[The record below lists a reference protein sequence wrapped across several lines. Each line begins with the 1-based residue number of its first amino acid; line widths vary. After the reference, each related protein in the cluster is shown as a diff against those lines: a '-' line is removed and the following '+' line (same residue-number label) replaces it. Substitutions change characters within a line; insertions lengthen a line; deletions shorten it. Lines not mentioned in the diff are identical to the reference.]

1 MSKVY
6 LVSAKRTAVGSHL
19 GSLKNV
25 SAPDMAAACI
35 KAVLEETK
43 IDPSKLD
50 EVVLGNI
57 LPAGQKQGVGRQA
70 SIKGGVPVSVPA
82 YSINIACGSGMK
94 AVMLATNNIR
104 AGSAEMILAGGT
116 ETMSQAPF
124 MVNYNV
130 RSGVK
135 MGAMNM
141 EDHMLVD
148 ALRDAFD
155 DSHMGV
161 TAENIVAKYGFTRQ
175 EQDEFAM
182 ASQKKAIAAVDAGR
196 FKDEIVPLEI
206 KIGKE
211 TVVFDTDEYPNRK
224 TSLEKL
230 ATLRPAFVKD
240 GSVTAGNASGIN
252 DGASVMLIASE
263 AAVEKY
269 GLSPMAEIVSF
280 GQGGVVPSL
289 MGLGPTPAIRMA
301 LKNAGLKLS
310 DMDLIELNEA
320 FAAQALGVIKEISE
334 EHGVSKEDI
343 LAICNVNGGA
353 IALGHPVGASGN
365 RIMTTLVYE
374 MKKRNVTYGLASL
387 CIGGGMGT
395 AIILKNANK

>member
-6 LVSAKRTAVGSHL
+6 LVSAKRTAIGSHL
-19 GSLKNV
+19 GALKNV

-35 KAVLEETK
+35 KAVIEETK
-43 IDPSKLD
+43 IDPATLD
-50 EVVLGNI
+50 EVIIGNI

-70 SIKGGVPVSVPA
+70 SLKGGVPVSVPA

-94 AVMLATNNIR
+94 AVSLAVNNIK
-104 AGSAEMILAGGT
+104 AGFAEMIIAGGT
-116 ETMSQAPF
+116 ETMSQSPYLLS
-124 MVNYNV
+124 YNV
-130 RSGVK
+130 RSGVR

-141 EDHMLVD
+141 EDHMLLD
-148 ALRDAFD
+148 ALWDAFD
-155 DSHMGV
+155 GSHMGV

-175 EQDEFAM
+175 EQDEFAI
-182 ASQKKAIAAVDAGR
+182 ASQSKAIAAIDAGR
-196 FKDEIVPLEI
+196 FKDEIVPFEV
-206 KIGKE
+206 KAGKE

-230 ATLRPAFVKD
+230 MTLRPAFKKD

-263 AAVEKY
+263 AAVKKY
-269 GLSPMAEIVSF
+269 GLSPMAEIVGF
-280 GQGGVVPSL
+280 GQGGVEPSI

-310 DMDLIELNEA
+310 DIDLIELNEA

-343 LAICNVNGGA
+343 LAKCNVNGGA

>member
-6 LVSAKRTAVGSHL
+6 LVSAKRTAIGSHL
-19 GSLKNV
+19 GALKNV

-50 EVVLGNI
+50 EVIIGNI
-57 LPAGQKQGVGRQA
+57 LPAGQKQGVGRQSA
-70 SIKGGVPVSVPA
+70 IKGGVPVSVPA

-94 AVMLATNNIR
+94 AVMLASTSIK
-104 AGSAEMILAGGT
+104 AGLANMIIAGGT
-116 ETMSQAPF
+116 ESMSQSPYLL
-124 MVNYNV
+124 NYNV

-148 ALRDAFD
+148 ALWDAFD
-155 DSHMGV
+155 GSHMGV

-175 EQDEFAM
+175 QQDEFAIF
-182 ASQKKAIAAVDAGR
+182 SQQKAIAAIDAGK
-196 FKDEIVPLEI
+196 FKDEIVPVEV

-211 TVVFDTDEYPNRK
+211 VVMFDTDEYPNRK

-230 ATLRPAFVKD
+230 SGLRPAFKKD

-263 AAVEKY
+263 KAVQDYNLK
-269 GLSPMAEIVSF
+269 PMAEIVGF
-280 GQGGVVPSL
+280 GQGGVEPSI

-301 LKNAGLKLS
+301 LNQSGLKLS

-320 FAAQALGVIKEISE
+320 FAAQSLGVIKEISE
-334 EHGVSKEDI
+334 EHGVSTDEIISK
-343 LAICNVNGGA
+343 CNVNGGA

-374 MKKRNVTYGLASL
+374 MKKRNSTYGLASL

-395 AIILKNANK
+395 AVILKNIQ